1 MQCKDHVIH
10 VILLLA
16 RISQLHN
23 HYSGHTWVIK
33 YLSACICFLLPS
45 WVSDALLS
53 VWQLTFFSVFGSKR
67 AMPR

>member
-33 YLSACICFLLPS
+33 YLSACICFLLYP
-45 WVSDALLS
+45 A
-53 VWQLTFFSVFGSKR
+53 G
-67 AMPR
+67 